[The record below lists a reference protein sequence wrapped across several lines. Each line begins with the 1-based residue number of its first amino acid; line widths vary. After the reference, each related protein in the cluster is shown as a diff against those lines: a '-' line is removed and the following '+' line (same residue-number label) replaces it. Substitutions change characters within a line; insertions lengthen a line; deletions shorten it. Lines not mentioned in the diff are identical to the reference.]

1 MKYATGRKSLAICD
15 RCGQRYR
22 YLKLRKE
29 WTGLKTCPDCFE
41 PKHPQ
46 LEPSSPPFEPQVLHE
61 PRIDVKE
68 DNIPFTVY
76 TNVGLGL
83 IGTKLT
89 SFQATGSVGTVTVS
103 TS

>member
-46 LEPSSPPFEPQVLHE
+46 LEPSSP
-61 PRIDVKE
+61 RIDVKE
-68 DNIPFTVY
+68 DNRPFTVY

>member
-1 MKYATGRKSLAICD
+1 MRYASGKKSLAICD

-41 PKHPQ
+41 TKHPQ
-46 LEPSSPPFEPQVLHE
+46 LEPSKVPFEPQVLHE
-61 PRIDVKE
+61 PRIDVRE

-76 TNVGLGL
+76 TNVDLGI
-83 IGTKLT
+83 IGTKLD
-89 SFQATGSVGTVTVS
+89 SFEATASVGTVTVS
-103 TS
+103 V

>member
-29 WTGLKTCPDCFE
+29 WNGLKTCPDCFE

-89 SFQATGSVGTVTVS
+89 SFEATGSVGTVTVS

>member
-1 MKYATGRKSLAICD
+1 MAYAVGKRAKAICD
-15 RCGQRYR
+15 RCGFEYKLNQ
-22 YLKLRKE
+22 LKEE
-29 WTGLKTCPDCFE
+29 WNGLKTCPTCFE

-89 SFQATGSVGTVTVS
+89 SFEATGSVGTVTVS